1 MRNDVVNIS
10 EKIVE
15 KFRRSA
21 RLAAAEGIL
30 PYKSENGHWVTSP
43 YDGNSWWT
51 GGFWPGLMWQLYAMT
66 KDEQFKQEARR
77 TEDMLTAELRTFN
90 YLNHDVGFM
99 YLLSCGAGRHTNITY
114 DRLAYSPLAFE
125 GGRHLI
131 TVRAMTQ
138 PELTTRRNVACN
150 PADLRGDTDFY
161 PIVPPTW
168 RPGARA
174 ASRRGA

>member
-99 YLLSCGAGRHTNITY
+99 YLLSCGAGRH
-114 DRLAYSPLAFE
+114 
-125 GGRHLI
+125 LI

-174 ASRRGA
+174 ASRRGT

>member
-1 MRNDVVNIS
+1 MRTEVVNIS

-30 PYKSENGHWVTSP
+30 PDKSENGHWVTSP

-77 TEDMLTAELRTFN
+77 TEDMLTAELRTLN
-90 YLNHDVGFM
+90 YLNHDVG
-99 YLLSCGAGRHTNITY
+99 
-114 DRLAYSPLAFE
+114 
-125 GGRHLI
+125 
-131 TVRAMTQ
+131 V
-138 PELTTRRNVACN
+138 
-150 PADLRGDTDFY
+150 PAVL
-161 PIVPPTW
+161 
-168 RPGARA
+168 
-174 ASRRGA
+174 RRGPAHQYHL